1 MSSQGSKINIVN
13 LPLATLHFFKKKNL
27 WWPRSIEILVPDF
40 GERIMILPL
49 GVTIQPRTLDP
60 EKLSILPI
68 QELRIIIVY
77 GYIFL

>member
-1 MSSQGSKINIVN
+1 
-13 LPLATLHFFKKKNL
+13 
-27 WWPRSIEILVPDF
+27 LVPDF